1 MSSPDE
7 RPSGSARSDATKVVE
22 EALRSGRI
30 VQADHDMRIDQIR
43 RAQTVQEIDLQVRD
57 LQSRPV
63 AAAAATSASPL
74 STGSSGAAGTPGSA
88 TQPPPVSAQGS
99 QPWPLV
105 NYGPSP
111 GDIAVFTQTANAVT
125 KGTGR
130 AIGGII
136 AVVVVMALVV
146 PIVGVVIAFLASRDS
161 FPSFEDAGPTDEST
175 YLPGQAPGSDG
186 VNVHTVE
193 GFEALVDAVQDEFGT
208 TIVFNASLYPR
219 YAVVDVPTGVNNRYE
234 AWYWDGRTL
243 EQNTS
248 RGTSTGQTIDLAL
261 VDPAQIVRMLET
273 VRERIEDPTSWY
285 ASVSHW
291 SGPEAQVY
299 ASASNSYGE
308 NVSLI
313 ETLDGTVVYDSTQQ

>member
-7 RPSGSARSDATKVVE
+7 RASGSARSEASKVVE

-30 VQADHDMRIDQIR
+30 VQADHDMRLDQIR
-43 RAQTVQEIDLQVRD
+43 RAQTMQEIDLQVRD
-57 LQSRPV
+57 LRNRPVPAV
-63 AAAAATSASPL
+63 AAAPVSPAGQPTPPTSPA
-74 STGSSGAAGTPGSA
+74 
-88 TQPPPVSAQGS
+88 PVSAQGS

-105 NYGPSP
+105 NYGPSQ
-111 GDIAVFTQTANAVT
+111 GDIAVFTQTATSVS

-161 FPSFEDAGPTDEST
+161 FPSFADAGPTDEST

-186 VNVHTVE
+186 VNVHSVE

-261 VDPAQIVRMLET
+261 VDPAQVVRMLET